1 MIYLKTHE
9 NKELEPK
16 TIVTRVWEIP
26 NVKKKYLYACILCV
40 YIIINKWFSRTSIL
54 IYFPHFEVNFDNLI
68 MYLVFA
74 QCDSYNKHA
83 LC

>member
-40 YIIINKWFSRTSIL
+40 YIIINK
-54 IYFPHFEVNFDNLI
+54 
-68 MYLVFA
+68 
-74 QCDSYNKHA
+74 
-83 LC
+83 